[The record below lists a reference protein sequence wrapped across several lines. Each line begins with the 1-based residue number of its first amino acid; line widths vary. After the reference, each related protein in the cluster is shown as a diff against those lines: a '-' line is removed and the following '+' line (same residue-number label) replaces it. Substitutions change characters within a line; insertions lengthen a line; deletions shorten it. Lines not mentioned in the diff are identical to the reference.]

1 VAVRVGSLS
10 AEERLERSAALHE
23 AAAEELER
31 AARHCRT
38 AAAHF
43 RDHQVPRG
51 AAHALAALGHVR
63 AAEESLDEQA
73 RIHASAS
80 RA

>member
-1 VAVRVGSLS
+1 MRSLS
-10 AEERLERSAALHE
+10 AEERLERAAALYA
-23 AAAEELER
+23 AAAEELEL

-43 RDHQVPRG
+43 RDREVPRG
-51 AAHALAALGHVR
+51 AAHAWAALGHIR
-63 AAEESLDEQA
+63 TAEESLDEQA
-73 RIHASAS
+73 RMHASAS

>member
-1 VAVRVGSLS
+1 MS
-10 AEERLERSAALHE
+10 AEERLDRSAALFE
-23 AAAEELER
+23 AAAEELEQ

-43 RDHQVPRG
+43 SDHEVPRA
-51 AAHALAALGHVR
+51 AAHAWAALGHIR

-73 RIHASAS
+73 RMHASAS
-80 RA
+80 TP

>member
-1 VAVRVGSLS
+1 LPASKKLEDS
-10 AEERLERSAALHE
+10 ARLFE
-23 AAAEELER
+23 AAAEELEQ

-43 RDHQVPRG
+43 TDGEVPRA
-51 AAHALAALGHVR
+51 AAHAWAVLGHVR

-73 RIHASAS
+73 RIHARTSVP
-80 RA
+80 